1 MCFNNYSLAR
11 EVYKSVS
18 NAEMVFKMYE
28 AELKTM
34 EDNRKR
40 DNDLKLENNREEE
53 RNLLMEYGTYAWS
66 ACRKDLALKCYS

>member
-1 MCFNNYSLAR
+1 
-11 EVYKSVS
+11 
-18 NAEMVFKMYE
+18 MVFKMYE

>member
-1 MCFNNYSLAR
+1 
-11 EVYKSVS
+11 
-18 NAEMVFKMYE
+18 MYE